1 MSAINPGLISPIGA
15 RRVMPE
21 NTMASFVKAFDMG
34 ADMLELDVQLSKD
47 GQVVVIH
54 DSTVERTTDGQGEVG
69 DLTFEA
75 RMLDAGSWYDSAFK
89 GEVIPALAEV
99 LEHFAGRI
107 GLLIE
112 LKSPSRYP
120 GIEQRVADELKRYI
134 IGADG
139 GERYKDL
146 IIVQSAD
153 TDSLLR
159 FRQLM
164 PDIPLGVVIT
174 SAGDLSSAA
183 GRYEDLCGVCECIDE
198 AGIQRAG
205 SKDTSIRAENDGLDH
220 PGYRKFLMCF
230 KLTWMGL
237 LRITRIGYRF
247 QFRTGK

>member
-1 MSAINPGLISPIGA
+1 
-15 RRVMPE
+15 
-21 NTMASFVKAFDMG
+21 
-34 ADMLELDVQLSKD
+34 
-47 GQVVVIH
+47 
-54 DSTVERTTDGQGEVG
+54 
-69 DLTFEA
+69 
-75 RMLDAGSWYDSAFK
+75 MLDAGSWYDSAFK

-120 GIEQRVADELKRYI
+120 GIEQRVADELKRYN

-174 SAGDLSSAA
+174 SAGDLSAAA

-205 SKDTSIRAENDGLDH
+205 SKDTSIRAENNGLDH
-220 PGYRKFLMCF
+220 PGYPQIPYVLQINVDGIITDYPDRVPISISNRKMI
-230 KLTWMGL
+230 
-237 LRITRIGYRF
+237 R
-247 QFRTGK
+247 